1 VARPLAALELGGD
14 LRADAAL
21 ARQLAF
27 AVGDDHFQPLVVRAI
42 ASRRVVEHGA
52 DIVGAD
58 GAQPLEPIAFRSRES
73 DVVSPSRRLPAVLGM
88 NCAPV
93 AEV

>member
-1 VARPLAALELGGD
+1 M
-14 LRADAAL
+14 
-21 ARQLAF
+21 
-27 AVGDDHFQPLVVRAI
+27 
-42 ASRRVVEHGA
+42 
-52 DIVGAD
+52 
-58 GAQPLEPIAFRSRES
+58 S